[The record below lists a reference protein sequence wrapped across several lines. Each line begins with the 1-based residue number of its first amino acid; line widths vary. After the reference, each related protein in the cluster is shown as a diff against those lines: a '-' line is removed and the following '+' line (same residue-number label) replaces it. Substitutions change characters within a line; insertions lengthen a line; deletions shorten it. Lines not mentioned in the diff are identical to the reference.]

1 MKFAKIKNGKVV
13 DIISGLAPDN
23 YIKVIQDWALPTEYP
38 LSFYVTTSKEP
49 IVFVVG
55 EEAHESWGFIL
66 KSVDN
71 IKDELYSG
79 QSEARLVKEKTL
91 IPYMGKEFDI
101 STERKRNGLLS
112 LSKTKSKKKKIK
124 VKKND
129 WIDLNKKQVEDLQEL
144 IDDTV
149 QAWFDDEFN
158 NNSEVA
164 ALTTYDELK
173 EYVESL

>member
-1 MKFAKIKNGKVV
+1 
-13 DIISGLAPDN
+13 
-23 YIKVIQDWALPTEYP
+23 
-38 LSFYVTTSKEP
+38 
-49 IVFVVG
+49 
-55 EEAHESWGFIL
+55 
-66 KSVDN
+66 
-71 IKDELYSG
+71 
-79 QSEARLVKEKTL
+79 
-91 IPYMGKEFDI
+91 MGKEFDI

-129 WIDLNKKQVEDLQEL
+129 WIDLDKKQVEDLQEL

-173 EYVESL
+173 EHVESL